1 MKLLNKIQQELNAP
15 KNLRNSFGNY
25 NYRNAESI
33 LEAVKPLLGESGTL
47 TLNEEIVQI
56 GARYYVKSTATLT
69 DGTESVS
76 VSAYAREPEIK
87 KGMDEAQITGATI
100 SYARKYALGGLCLLD
115 DSKDDP
121 DSKDNS
127 KEGTREEPTAKKSDK
142 VQHENIKTLSEK
154 LKQDKETL
162 MKAILW
168 ASEDRTSAVASL
180 TQAEAAK
187 LIGAL
192 TAKIAKLP

>member
-15 KNLRNSFGNY
+15 KNLKGYGYS
-25 NYRNAESI
+25 YRNAEGV
-33 LEAVKPLLGESGTL
+33 LEAVKPLLGEGTL

-56 GARYYVKSTATLT
+56 GARFYVKSTATLSE
-69 DGTESVS
+69 GAESIS
-76 VSAYAREPEIK
+76 VSAFAREPEVK

-100 SYARKYALGGLCLLD
+100 SYARKYALGGLFALD

-127 KEGTREEPTAKKSDK
+127 KEGTKEEAKKSDK

-154 LKQDKETL
+154 LKLDKETL

-168 ASEDRTSAVASL
+168 ASDERTSAVASL
-180 TQAEAAK
+180 TQEEAAK
-187 LIGAL
+187 LISIL
-192 TAKIAKLP
+192 TAKLAKLE